1 MTSMRITLA
10 NRGENRPTDPTRGR
24 DAEFPPWY
32 LRRRVLA
39 LACLTCLTVLMAGCA
54 EPVTEQTET
63 AASTLE
69 VTAVLQSETPA
80 GVESVAAIDTSET
93 AEAAEPALVVATAEA
108 GVQEGA
114 EEPRQETGTEA
125 EAPATTQAAA
135 ANWEEGRITFKSPSL
150 HGELTA
156 SGEPFDKDAMTA
168 AHKVLP
174 FGTVVTVTNL
184 FNGKQT
190 TVIVNDRLPSHV
202 SAILDLSPAAAAT
215 IDMVDAG
222 IVDGRV
228 EW

>member
-1 MTSMRITLA
+1 MTSMRITPV
-10 NRGENRPTDPTRGR
+10 NPGGNRPTDLTRGR
-24 DAEFPPWY
+24 GAGCLPGHV
-32 LRRRVLA
+32 RRTAFV
-39 LACLTCLTVLMAGCA
+39 LACLTGLTVLLAGCG
-54 EPVTEQTET
+54 EPVKESQAAT
-63 AASTLE
+63 APAAE
-69 VTAVLQSETPA
+69 VTAVLQSETSA
-80 GVESVAAIDTSET
+80 GIESKAAADTPET
-93 AEAAEPALVVATAEA
+93 MAAEPALVVATAEPVA
-108 GVQEGA
+108 QE
-114 EEPRQETGTEA
+114 PPQETGA
-125 EAPATTQAAA
+125 APATTEAATL
-135 ANWEEGRITFKSPSL
+135 NREEGRITFKSPSL

-202 SAILDLSPAAAAT
+202 SAILDVSPAAAAA

-222 IVDGRV
+222 MVDGRV

>member
-1 MTSMRITLA
+1 MP
-10 NRGENRPTDPTRGR
+10 GHV
-24 DAEFPPWY
+24 
-32 LRRRVLA
+32 RRTAFV
-39 LACLTCLTVLMAGCA
+39 LACLTGLIVLLAGCGEQA
-54 EPVTEQTET
+54 TEPNAAT
-63 AASTLE
+63 APAAE
-69 VTAVLQSETPA
+69 VTAVLPAATPA
-80 GVESVAAIDTSET
+80 GAESMADADTPET
-93 AEAAEPALVVATAEA
+93 AAAAEPALVVVTAEPA
-108 GVQEGA
+108 AQE
-114 EEPRQETGTEA
+114 PSPETGTAA
-125 EAPATTQAAA
+125 EAPATSEASAL
-135 ANWEEGRITFKSPSL
+135 NREEGRITFKSPSL

-215 IDMVDAG
+215 IDMIDAG
-222 IVDGRV
+222 IVDGRI